1 MRDAASLSVPAT
13 HNGAGSA
20 AGRSIAVRQME
31 DEAPETLPASLE
43 PEGTNVFQEID
54 RHLLIVAEAAAA
66 LVDSKTWPEVRST
79 VSAPLAISE
88 VAIPSRNER
97 SASTPRGSELQFL
110 FGLIAQ
116 SSG

>member
-1 MRDAASLSVPAT
+1 MCDAASLSVPAT

-20 AGRSIAVRQME
+20 AGRPIAVRQME

-54 RHLLIVAEAAAA
+54 WHLLIVAEAAAA
-66 LVDSKTWPEVRST
+66 LVDAKTWPEVRST
-79 VSAPLAISE
+79 VSAPLAVSE

-97 SASTPRGSELQFL
+97 WASAPRGSELQFP
-110 FGLIAQ
+110 
-116 SSG
+116 